1 MEWTRFGR
9 LDTRDFAPADRYLE
23 DTGADAQLRS
33 VLARDPRN
41 RDSFC
46 SSWKGATQ
54 APIPSRLSQLV
65 QLGRLDWCASATAA
79 AVERHPRERRRVCH
93 GSA

>member
-65 QLGRLDWCASATAA
+65 QLGRLGWCTSATAA
-79 AVERHPRERRRVCH
+79 EIE
-93 GSA
+93 